1 MLGHSDLL
9 TSTVDKAGSQ
19 PHLASLHTPC
29 TGYQYINNLSFK
41 IAVLVWECVHNVPHC
56 QIPSPVKTE
65 WRLISATLWGWRR
78 CFVADQLWFVTR
90 IQEEEVCPRC
100 CPWCLLHNY
109 TLHPLDVS
117 SCSFVDTFWI
127 NLLLSP
133 KFGLRPKISEKVK
146 SFFVWTQ
153 RFAERDRF
161 RTEWFLNPKLI
172 NSLVELHGQD
182 RLIG

>member
-117 SCSFVDTFWI
+117 SCSFVDIRANIETVSGPCNTCMCFWYARAPAVR
-127 NLLLSP
+127 NTSR
-133 KFGLRPKISEKVK
+133 GGAEWRISYRRRE
-146 SFFVWTQ
+146 SVW
-153 RFAERDRF
+153 ARDRF
-161 RTEWFLNPKLI
+161 YFYC
-172 NSLVELHGQD
+172 
-182 RLIG
+182 